1 VALWTCRMRD
11 VPARLMNDA
20 ADYINGTVSAAA
32 AAAAAA
38 CRASTQQDEHIDMA
52 TLLIGDID
60 VTFPHSTGLRR
71 AG

>member
-1 VALWTCRMRD
+1 
-11 VPARLMNDA
+11 MNDA

-32 AAAAAA
+32 AR
-38 CRASTQQDEHIDMA
+38 RASSYTQKDEQVDMA

>member
-1 VALWTCRMRD
+1 
-11 VPARLMNDA
+11 MNDA

-32 AAAAAA
+32 AAR
-38 CRASTQQDEHIDMA
+38 RASSYTQKDEQVDMA

-60 VTFPHSTGLRR
+60 VTFPHSTGPRR

>member
-1 VALWTCRMRD
+1 MRD

-32 AAAAAA
+32 AAR
-38 CRASTQQDEHIDMA
+38 RASTQQDEHIDMA

-60 VTFPHSTGLRR
+60 VTFPHSTGPRR